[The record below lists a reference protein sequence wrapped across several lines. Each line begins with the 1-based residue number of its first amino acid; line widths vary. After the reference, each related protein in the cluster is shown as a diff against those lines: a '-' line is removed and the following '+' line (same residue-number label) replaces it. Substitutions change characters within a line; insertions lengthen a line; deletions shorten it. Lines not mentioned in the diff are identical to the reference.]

1 MTDDRLIGTEVG
13 RYRIE
18 RLLGEGGMGRVYLA
32 IQPMIGS
39 QVAIKILSDECARS
53 PELLERFFSEA
64 RAVNLIRHEGI
75 VNVLDMSLLPDGRP
89 FIVMEFVE
97 GTTLADALRT
107 ERLPLGGLVQ
117 VMCEVF
123 SALAAA
129 HAIGIVHRDLKPDN
143 VLVTGEGHAK
153 VLDFGIAK
161 LAPDLQHGL
170 SPRTQ
175 TGALLGTP
183 HYMSPEQISGKGQ
196 VDARSDIYAAGVM
209 LYEAITGRR
218 PFEGET
224 LFDLMRAHLEL
235 PPPSP
240 RALRPELPPAI
251 EHVVLTAMAKRPEE
265 RFQSATA
272 MAQAL
277 QHAAAELP
285 AHEWR
290 PVSSRS
296 GVPMISRSGSRAAP
310 PPSPA
315 DFAHRSTVATPPPPP
330 SRRRLWIAAVVLSI
344 VAVVVVIVALSQ
356 GGSPARGQVATASP
370 PMVTQPTPAP
380 STAPAG
386 TPDSPTPT
394 LTPTPSPVEP
404 PKSPSPPAKHA
415 TPPAPKPVEPKPT
428 PAPTAPAAPATVDKA
443 DAAKHGVII
452 GDGVT
457 IGPGVTIGGD
467 KGGDAPKPKPAHSHY
482 PVDYDPKHFD
492 AMAYAPKALVLARA
506 VYPDAG
512 FVRFDMVDVY
522 PDGHA
527 DLTLTEDSA
536 SYLFRSPSH
545 SARPTDVPANLPVD
559 IACYVEVTVGP
570 KTIDVRARGMDPTD
584 PNCKWPLRRLP
595 ACSMASVWTLAKQAG
610 AKSNTVAKVAFLE
623 DGKWF
628 FDNEYAGD
636 GIVKS
641 FSDRCP

>member
-1 MTDDRLIGTEVG
+1 MSGDHPIDRLIGTEVG

-53 PELLERFFSEA
+53 PELLERFFAEA

-75 VNVLDMSLLPDGRP
+75 VNVLDMALLPDGRP

-97 GTTLADALRT
+97 GTTLANALHT

-161 LAPDLQHGL
+161 LAPGLQQGV

-183 HYMSPEQISGKGQ
+183 HYMAPEQISGKGH
-196 VDARSDIYAAGVM
+196 VDARADIYASGVM

-224 LFDLMRAHLEL
+224 LFDLMRAHMEQ

-240 RALRPELPPAI
+240 RALRPELPPSI
-251 EHVVLTAMAKRPEE
+251 EHVVWTAMAKRPED

-277 QHAAAELP
+277 QQAAADLP

-310 PPSPA
+310 PQAPSPA

-330 SRRRLWIAAVVLSI
+330 SRRRLWIAAAVLSI
-344 VAVVVVIVALSQ
+344 VAIVVVIIALSQ
-356 GGSPARGQVATASP
+356 ANGPAAAPAVAVAAP
-370 PMVTQPTPAP
+370 PMVT
-380 STAPAG
+380 
-386 TPDSPTPT
+386 
-394 LTPTPSPVEP
+394 E
-404 PKSPSPPAKHA
+404 
-415 TPPAPKPVEPKPT
+415 PT
-428 PAPTAPAAPATVDKA
+428 PAPTRAPAGEPESTTPTPATTLPPARRATPPPMKPAPPPDAGSGVDKV

-452 GDGVT
+452 GGNVT
-457 IGPGVTIGGD
+457 IGPGVTIGG
-467 KGGDAPKPKPAHSHY
+467 GGDATKPKPAHSHY
-482 PVDYDPKHFD
+482 PLDYDPKHFD

-506 VYPDAG
+506 IYPDVG
-512 FVRFDMVDVY
+512 FVRFDMVNVY

-527 DLTLTEDSA
+527 DLTLTDDSA
-536 SYLFRSPSH
+536 SYLFRSASH

-559 IACYVEVTVGP
+559 IACYVEVTVGS

-584 PNCKWPLRRLP
+584 PNCKWPVRRLP
-595 ACSMASVWTLAKQAG
+595 TCSMASVWALAKQAG
-610 AKSNTVAKVAFLE
+610 AKPNTIAKVAFLE

-628 FDNEYAGD
+628 FDNEYAGE
-636 GIVKS
+636 GVVKS

>member
-1 MTDDRLIGTEVG
+1 MTVDPLLGTEVG

-53 PELLERFFSEA
+53 PELLERFFAEA

-75 VNVLDMSLLPDGRP
+75 VNVLDMALLPDGRP
-89 FIVMEFVE
+89 FIVMELIE
-97 GTTLADALRT
+97 GATLGHALRT

-161 LAPDLQHGL
+161 LAPGLQQGV

-224 LFDLMRAHLEL
+224 LFDLMRAHLEQ

-240 RALRPELPPAI
+240 RALRPELPPSI
-251 EHVVLTAMAKRPEE
+251 EHVVWTAMAKRPED

-277 QHAAAELP
+277 QHAAADLP
-285 AHEWR
+285 AQEWR

-330 SRRRLWIAAVVLSI
+330 SRHRMWIAAAVLSI
-344 VAVVVVIVALSQ
+344 VAIVVVILAISHSSPPPPPTVA
-356 GGSPARGQVATASP
+356 AASP
-370 PMVTQPTPAP
+370 PLVTEPTPV
-380 STAPAG
+380 APAG
-386 TPDSPTPT
+386 APAPEP
-394 LTPTPSPVEP
+394 LTPPPATPP
-404 PKSPSPPAKHA
+404 PARPSTPPAKHA
-415 TPPAPKPVEPKPT
+415 TPPPPPTVEP
-428 PAPTAPAAPATVDKA
+428 PAPHTPPAAEKA

-452 GDGVT
+452 GGGVT
-457 IGPGVTIGGD
+457 IGPGVTIGGGGGG
-467 KGGDAPKPKPAHSHY
+467 GGDATKPKPPQSHY
-482 PVDYDPKHFD
+482 PIDYDPKHFD

-506 VYPDAG
+506 VYPDVG
-512 FVRFDMVDVY
+512 FVRFDMVNVY

-527 DLTLTEDSA
+527 DLTLTDDSA
-536 SYLFRSPSH
+536 SYLFRSPLH
-545 SARPTDVPANLPVD
+545 SARPADVPANLAVD

-570 KTIDVRARGMDPTD
+570 KTIEVRARGMDPTD
-584 PNCKWPLRRLP
+584 PNCKWPVRRMP
-595 ACSMASVWTLAKQAG
+595 TCSMASVWTLAKQAG
-610 AKSNTVAKVAFLE
+610 AKSNTIAKVAFLE

-628 FDNEYAGD
+628 FDNEYAGE
-636 GIVKS
+636 GVVKS

>member
-18 RLLGEGGMGRVYLA
+18 RLLGEGGMGRVYVA
-32 IQPMIGS
+32 VQPMIGS
-39 QVAIKILSDECARS
+39 QVAIKILSDECART
-53 PELLERFFSEA
+53 PELLERFFAEA

-75 VNVLDMSLLPDGRP
+75 VNVLDMAMLPDGRP
-89 FIVMEFVE
+89 FIVMELIA
-97 GTTLADALRT
+97 GTTLGNALRS

-117 VMCEVF
+117 VTCEVL

-161 LAPDLQHGL
+161 LAPGLQHGL

-183 HYMSPEQISGKGQ
+183 HYMAPEQISGKGQ
-196 VDARSDIYAAGVM
+196 VDARSDIYACGVM

-224 LFDLMRAHLEL
+224 LFDLMRAHLEQ

-240 RALRPELPPAI
+240 RSLRPELPVAI
-251 EHVVLTAMAKRPEE
+251 EHVVLTAMAKRPED

-285 AHEWR
+285 QHEWR

-296 GVPMISRSGSRAAP
+296 GVPMISRGGSRVVA
-310 PPSPA
+310 PSPA

-330 SRRRLWIAAVVLSI
+330 SKKRLWIAAVVLSV
-344 VAVVVVIVALSQ
+344 VAIVVVIIAIGQ
-356 GGSPARGQVATASP
+356 GGTDKPAAPTVAAAAP
-370 PMVTQPTPAP
+370 PMIAEPTPIPPAGGPPAP
-380 STAPAG
+380 VPVPDPVPPPSEPTPHTAP
-386 TPDSPTPT
+386 
-394 LTPTPSPVEP
+394 
-404 PKSPSPPAKHA
+404 KRA
-415 TPPAPKPVEPKPT
+415 TPPVARTAP
-428 PAPTAPAAPATVDKA
+428 PAAPPAVDKA
-443 DAAKHGVII
+443 DAAKHGMII
-452 GDGVT
+452 GDNVT
-457 IGPGVTIGGD
+457 VGPGVTIGG
-467 KGGDAPKPKPAHSHY
+467 GDASKSKPARSHY
-482 PVDYDPKHFD
+482 PIDYDPKHFD
-492 AMAYAPKALVLARA
+492 AMAYLPKALVLARA
-506 VYPDAG
+506 VYADVG
-512 FVRFDMVDVY
+512 FVRFDMVNVY

-527 DLTLTEDSA
+527 DLTLTDDSA
-536 SYLFRSPSH
+536 SYLFRSPSR

-584 PNCKWPLRRLP
+584 PNCKWPVRRLP
-595 ACSMASVWTLAKQAG
+595 TCSMASVWAQAKQVG
-610 AKSNTVAKVAFLE
+610 AKTNTVAKVAFLE

-628 FDNEYAGD
+628 FDNEYAGE
-636 GIVKS
+636 GLVQS

>member
-32 IQPMIGS
+32 VQPMIGS

-53 PELLERFFSEA
+53 PELLERFFAEA

-75 VNVLDMSLLPDGRP
+75 VNVLDMAVLPDGRP

-97 GTTLADALRT
+97 GTTLANALHT

-117 VMCEVF
+117 IMCEVF

-161 LAPDLQHGL
+161 LAPGLQQGV

-196 VDARSDIYAAGVM
+196 VDARSDVYAAGVM

-224 LFDLMRAHLEL
+224 LFDLMRAHLEQ

-251 EHVVLTAMAKRPEE
+251 EHVVWTALAKRPED

-272 MAQAL
+272 MAHAL
-277 QHAAAELP
+277 QHAATELP

-330 SRRRLWIAAVVLSI
+330 SRRRLWIAAAVLSI
-344 VAVVVVIVALSQ
+344 VAIVVVIVALSQ
-356 GGSPARGQVATASP
+356 GGTPPPAQVATAAP
-370 PMVTQPTPAP
+370 PMVIQPTPAP
-380 STAPAG
+380 PAG
-386 TPDSPTPT
+386 TPPTNPAPANPPPANPAPAT
-394 LTPTPSPVEP
+394 PPPAAPTPS
-404 PKSPSPPAKHA
+404 AKHA
-415 TPPAPKPVEPKPT
+415 TPPAPKPVEP
-428 PAPTAPAAPATVDKA
+428 APATVDKA

-452 GDGVT
+452 GDNVT
-457 IGPGVTIGGD
+457 VGPGVTIGGG
-467 KGGDAPKPKPAHSHY
+467 GGDATKPKPARSHY
-482 PVDYDPKHFD
+482 PIDYDPKHFD

-512 FVRFDMVDVY
+512 FVRFDMVNVY

-527 DLTLTEDSA
+527 DLTLTDDSA

-559 IACYVEVTVGP
+559 ITCYVEVTVGP
-570 KTIDVRARGMDPTD
+570 RTIDVRARGMDPTD
-584 PNCKWPLRRLP
+584 PNCKWPVRRLP
-595 ACSMASVWTLAKQAG
+595 ACSMASVWMLAKQAG
-610 AKSNTVAKVAFLE
+610 AKPNTIAKVAFLE

-641 FSDRCP
+641 FSDHCP

>member
-1 MTDDRLIGTEVG
+1 MTQDQLIGTEVG

-32 IQPMIGS
+32 VQPMIGS
-39 QVAIKILSDECARS
+39 QVAIKILSDECARN
-53 PELLERFFSEA
+53 PELLERFFAEA

-75 VNVLDMSLLPDGRP
+75 VNVLDMAMLPDGRP
-89 FIVMEFVE
+89 FIVMELIE
-97 GTTLADALRT
+97 GTTLGHALRT

-143 VLVTGEGHAK
+143 ILVTGEGHAK

-161 LAPDLQHGL
+161 LAPGLQHGL

-196 VDARSDIYAAGVM
+196 VDARSDVYACGVM

-224 LFDLMRAHLEL
+224 LFDLMRAHLEQ

-240 RALRPELPPAI
+240 RALRPELPVSI
-251 EHVVLTAMAKRPEE
+251 EHVVLTAMAKRPED

-277 QHAAAELP
+277 QHAAGELP

-296 GVPMISRSGSRAAP
+296 GVPMISRSGSRVAP

-330 SRRRLWIAAVVLSI
+330 SRKRLWIAAAVVSI
-344 VAVVVVIVALSQ
+344 VAIVVVIVAVVQ
-356 GGSPARGQVATASP
+356 GGEDKPVAPTVAAVSPSP
-370 PMVTQPTPAP
+370 PMVTE
-380 STAPAG
+380 
-386 TPDSPTPT
+386 PTPT
-394 LTPTPSPVEP
+394 PMPAPASPAPTSPAP
-404 PKSPSPPAKHA
+404 
-415 TPPAPKPVEPKPT
+415 TPPAGKPEPPT
-428 PAPTAPAAPATVDKA
+428 PTSPPRRAPSATPDAGSTVDKA

-452 GDGVT
+452 GDNVT
-457 IGPGVTIGGD
+457 VGPGVTIGS
-467 KGGDAPKPKPAHSHY
+467 GDASKSKPARSHY
-482 PVDYDPKHFD
+482 PIDYDPKHFD
-492 AMAYAPKALVLARA
+492 AMAYLPKALVLARA
-506 VYPDAG
+506 VYPDVG
-512 FVRFDMVDVY
+512 FVRFDMVNVY

-527 DLTLTEDSA
+527 DLTLTDDSA

-584 PNCKWPLRRLP
+584 PNCKWPVRRLP
-595 ACSMASVWTLAKQAG
+595 TCSMAAVWAQAKQVG
-610 AKSNTVAKVAFLE
+610 AKPNTIAKVAFLE

-628 FDNEYAGD
+628 FDNEYAGE
-636 GIVKS
+636 GLVQS

>member
-1 MTDDRLIGTEVG
+1 MTGEQPIDRLIGTEVG

-53 PELLERFFSEA
+53 PELLERFFAEA

-75 VNVLDMSLLPDGRP
+75 VNVLDMALLPDGRP

-97 GTTLADALRT
+97 GTTLANALHT

-117 VMCEVF
+117 IMCEVF

-161 LAPDLQHGL
+161 LAPGLQQGV

-183 HYMSPEQISGKGQ
+183 HYMAPEQISGKGQ
-196 VDARSDIYAAGVM
+196 VDARADIYASGVM

-224 LFDLMRAHLEL
+224 LFDLMRAHMEQA
-235 PPPSP
+235 PPSP
-240 RALRPELPPAI
+240 RALRPELPASI
-251 EHVVLTAMAKRPEE
+251 EHVVWTAMAKRPED

-310 PPSPA
+310 PQAPSPA

-330 SRRRLWIAAVVLSI
+330 TRKRLWIAAVVLSV
-344 VAVVVVIVALSQ
+344 VAIVVVIIALAQGERPAPAQTVAAAAPPL
-356 GGSPARGQVATASP
+356 PPP
-370 PMVTQPTPAP
+370 PMVTQPTPALTP
-380 STAPAG
+380 APTPAPPAG
-386 TPDSPTPT
+386 NPESPTPT
-394 LTPTPSPVEP
+394 LTPTPTPA
-404 PKSPSPPAKHA
+404 PAKHA
-415 TPPAPKPVEPKPT
+415 APKAVT
-428 PAPTAPAAPATVDKA
+428 PDAGIDKA

-452 GDGVT
+452 GDNVT
-457 IGPGVTIGGD
+457 IGPGVTIGGE
-467 KGGDAPKPKPAHSHY
+467 KGGGGDATKPKAARSHY
-482 PVDYDPKHFD
+482 PIDYDPKHFD
-492 AMAYAPKALVLARA
+492 AMAYLPKAFVLAKA
-506 VYPDAG
+506 VYPDVG
-512 FVRFDMVDVY
+512 FVRFDMVNVY

-527 DLTLTEDSA
+527 DLTLTDDSA

-559 IACYVEVTVGP
+559 VICYVEVTVGP
-570 KTIDVRARGMDPTD
+570 KVIDVRARGMDPTD
-584 PNCKWPLRRLP
+584 PNCRWPVRRLP
-595 ACSMASVWTLAKQAG
+595 TCSIASVWALAKQAG
-610 AKSNTVAKVAFLE
+610 AKPNTIAKVAFLE

-628 FDNEYAGD
+628 FDNEYAGE
-636 GIVKS
+636 GVVKS

>member
-32 IQPMIGS
+32 VQPMIGS

-53 PELLERFFSEA
+53 PELLERFFAEA

-75 VNVLDMSLLPDGRP
+75 VNVLDMAMLPDGRP

-97 GTTLADALRT
+97 GTTLANALRS

-117 VMCEVF
+117 VTCEVL

-161 LAPDLQHGL
+161 LAPGLQHGL

-183 HYMSPEQISGKGQ
+183 HYMAPEQISGKGQ
-196 VDARSDIYAAGVM
+196 VDARSDLYACGVM

-224 LFDLMRAHLEL
+224 LFDLMRAHLEQ

-240 RALRPELPPAI
+240 RSLRPELPIAI
-251 EHVVLTAMAKRPEE
+251 EHVVLTAMAKRPED
-265 RFQSATA
+265 RFQAATA

-285 AHEWR
+285 QHEWR

-296 GVPMISRSGSRAAP
+296 GVPMISRGGSRVVP
-310 PPSPA
+310 PAGPSPA

-330 SRRRLWIAAVVLSI
+330 SKKRLWVAAVVLGI
-344 VAVVVVIVALSQ
+344 VAIVIIAIAQNGTDKAAPPTTIAV
-356 GGSPARGQVATASP
+356 ASP
-370 PMVTQPTPAP
+370 PPPAPLVTQPTPAP
-380 STAPAG
+380 APAPPAG
-386 TPDSPTPT
+386 DPESPTPT
-394 LTPTPSPVEP
+394 LTPTPTPM
-404 PKSPSPPAKHA
+404 PSPPAKHA
-415 TPPAPKPVEPKPT
+415 APT
-428 PAPTAPAAPATVDKA
+428 PAKTPPVDKA

-452 GDGVT
+452 GDNVT
-457 IGPGVTIGGD
+457 VGPGVTIGG
-467 KGGDAPKPKPAHSHY
+467 GDASKSKPARSHY
-482 PVDYDPKHFD
+482 PIDYDPKHFD
-492 AMAYAPKALVLARA
+492 AMAYLPKALVLARA
-506 VYPDAG
+506 VYADVG
-512 FVRFDMVDVY
+512 FVRFDMVNVY

-527 DLTLTEDSA
+527 DLTLTDDSA

-584 PNCKWPLRRLP
+584 PNCKWPVRRLP
-595 ACSMASVWTLAKQAG
+595 TCSMASVWAQAKQVG
-610 AKSNTVAKVAFLE
+610 AKTNTVAKVAFLE

-628 FDNEYAGD
+628 FDNEYAGE
-636 GIVKS
+636 GLVQS